1 MVTFNNA
8 YNVIEMG
15 SLPSKTKETAFQILN
30 RTIWTNNKAYN
41 SGRRDNLNCDNCNQ
55 TETVEHLIY
64 GYEEYSANLW
74 TQLGQSLTHVITV
87 HIGKAIPTIQFT
99 PLEIIY
105 NKIHPSVKLHIKE
118 KSIQSIVAHLTQ
130 EIKRDLIFRRMNTN
144 ANQRER
150 NLTRICAHL
159 LSTIIKT
166 ISLLE
171 YKGTKN
177 HQESLNFLILLE
189 TSINDRV

>member
-1 MVTFNNA
+1 
-8 YNVIEMG
+8 MG

-30 RTIWTNNKAYN
+30 RTIWTNNKAYK
-41 SGRRDNLNCDNCNQ
+41 SGRRDNPNCDNCDQ
-55 TETVEHLIY
+55 TETIEHLIY
-64 GYEEYSANLW
+64 GCEEYSADLW
-74 TQLGQSLTHVITV
+74 TELGQSLTHAHTR
-87 HIGKAIPTIQFT
+87 KAIPTIQFT

-118 KSIQSIVAHLTQ
+118 KLIQSIVAHLMQ
-130 EIKRDLIFRRMNTN
+130 EIKRDIIYRRMNSN

-150 NLTRICAHL
+150 NLTRIRAHL
-159 LSTIIKT
+159 LSTVRNM

-171 YKGTKN
+171 YQGTKN
-177 HQESLNFLILLE
+177 HQESLNFLTLLE